1 MRHTLF
7 ICILLGLLNSAFA
20 QSPGIRGAVLD
31 TKNQPIAFAS
41 IYVTK
46 AFDSSSVMGAITN
59 EAGRFIIEN
68 LKFDNYL
75 VRITAL
81 GYKEQWFKVA
91 LTETNTTRALGNVIL
106 GETGKNLD
114 EVNIDAERKLLENNI
129 DKKVFQVD
137 KSIISQS
144 GSAVDA
150 LQQLPNVTI
159 DENGNLQLRGSE
171 GVLILINGKPTGI
184 RGANLQTILN
194 QIPANSIEKIEVIT
208 NPSSKYDAEGSNGII
223 NIILKRNKKGGVN
236 GNINLQAG
244 TRDKYNASTGLSY
257 NKGKLGL
264 SATYGL
270 RYNMF
275 RWYGYLDR
283 KYLPIDTVLLH
294 YFNTKNNGWS
304 TGLSHAVSLS
314 TDYYF
319 NKYNTLSVAGSGTFG
334 HNKNP
339 EWINYSELDSKNIP
353 SALFARHND
362 IHSQNRFYNLNGQYR
377 KTFTKAQK
385 EFTVSGNYTNNADT
399 NTLNGRNQY
408 TTLHFLPSDSISDT
422 RQNRSKSFTQNAML
436 QSDYVLPLSKERKI
450 ETGLKVA
457 YRNFDNEMRISKVE
471 PISDQWK
478 LDSSISNRF
487 FYSEIIN
494 AGYFNFTGTYKN
506 IGYQAG
512 TRVEQTIADGE
523 LKYTNKKVG
532 YQRLD
537 FFPSFYLLKK
547 INKVNEW
554 KLNYTRRIERP
565 SAGQLNPFS
574 DLSDPRNIRQ
584 GNPNLKPQFINS
596 IELDYT
602 YSNKKIMTNPS
613 LYYKQTNN
621 LIWRYMTLEEG
632 INYVSFENIGTSYN
646 IGIDWVTTY
655 TPTKWFNSMTS
666 INAYRNRM
674 KGQLGTF
681 QFDNSNVMANIKQTA
696 NFKIKKLVDLQF
708 TYTYRT
714 PFLTPQGQSFIMQWL
729 DMGLS
734 MPVLKKKGT
743 VTLTLS
749 DIFNTRRFGMD
760 MYLPSIEQTFMRKM
774 ESRILYVGFNYR
786 FGKQSGAPKPKK
798 KDQQD
803 QRPDDVGF

>member
-7 ICILLGLLNSAFA
+7 IFILLSLINSAFA
-20 QSPGIRGAVLD
+20 QSPSIRGAVLD
-31 TKNQPIAFAS
+31 SKNQPIAFAS

-46 AFDSSSVMGAITN
+46 AVDSSNVMGAITN
-59 EAGRFIIEN
+59 EAGQFIVEN

-75 VRITAL
+75 VRINAL
-81 GYKEQWFKVA
+81 GYKEQWFKVT
-91 LTETNTTRALGNVIL
+91 LSETSASKALGNVIL
-106 GETGKNLD
+106 IETGKNLD

-236 GNINLQAG
+236 GNINLQVG

-270 RYNMF
+270 RYNTMN
-275 RWYGYLDR
+275 WNGYLDR
-283 KYLPIDTVLLH
+283 KLSPGDTTF
-294 YFNTKNNGWS
+294 YFNTKNNGFNRN
-304 TGLSHAVSLS
+304 LSHAISLGA
-314 TDYYF
+314 DYYF
-319 NKYNTLSVAGSGTFG
+319 TKYKSLSVTGSGTFG
-334 HNKNP
+334 RNKNP
-339 EWINYSELDSKNIP
+339 EWINYSEADFNNLA
-353 SALFARHND
+353 SAMFARFNN
-362 IHSQNRFYNLNGQYR
+362 INAQNKFYNVNAQYR
-377 KTFTKAQK
+377 KTFEKPQK
-385 EFTVSGNYTNNADT
+385 EFSVSGNFTTSNDT
-399 NTLNGRNQY
+399 NTLNGQNQY
-408 TTLHFLPSDSISDT
+408 TLLDFLPSDSISDT

-436 QSDYVLPLSKERKI
+436 QSDYVLPLTKERKI

-457 YRNFDNEMRISKVE
+457 YRNYDNEMRISKVE
-471 PISDQWK
+471 PISEQWK

-512 TRVEQTIADGE
+512 TRIEQTIADGE

-574 DLSDPRNIRQ
+574 DLSDPRNIRK
-584 GNPNLKPQFINS
+584 GNPDLKPQFINS

-729 DMGLS
+729 DMGVS

>member
-7 ICILLGLLNSAFA
+7 IFILLSLINSAFA
-20 QSPGIRGAVLD
+20 QIPSIRGAVID
-31 TKNQPIAFAS
+31 SKNQPIAFAS

-46 AFDSSSVMGAITN
+46 AADSSNVMGAITN
-59 EAGRFIIEN
+59 EAGQFIVEN
-68 LKFDNYL
+68 LKLDNYL

-81 GYKEQWFKVA
+81 GYKEQWFKA
-91 LTETNTTRALGNVIL
+91 TLTETSNSKTLGNVIL
-106 GETGKNLD
+106 IESGKNLD

-129 DKKVFQVD
+129 DKKIFQVD

-270 RYNMF
+270 RYNTMN
-275 RWYGYLDR
+275 WNGYLDR
-283 KYLPIDTVLLH
+283 KLTPLDTT
-294 YFNTKNNGWS
+294 YFFNTRNNGFNRN
-304 TGLSHAVSLS
+304 LSHAVSLG

-319 NKYNTLSVAGSGTFG
+319 SKYTSLSVTGSGTFG
-334 HNKNP
+334 RNKNP
-339 EWINYSELDSKNIP
+339 EWINYSEADFKNLA
-353 SALFARHND
+353 SAKFARFNN
-362 IHSQNRFYNLNGQYR
+362 INAQNKFYNVNAQYR
-377 KTFTKAQK
+377 KTFEKPQK
-385 EFTVSGNYTNNADT
+385 EFSISANYTNSNDT
-399 NTLNGRNQY
+399 NTLNGQNQY
-408 TTLHFLPSDSISDT
+408 TLLHFMPFDSIADT

-457 YRNFDNEMRISKVE
+457 YRGYDNEMRISKVE
-471 PISDQWK
+471 PISEQWK

-512 TRVEQTIADGE
+512 TRIEQTIADGE
-523 LKYTNKKVG
+523 LKYTKVPVG
-532 YQRLD
+532 YKRLD

-574 DLSDPRNIRQ
+574 DLSDPRNIRK
-584 GNPNLKPQFINS
+584 GNPDLKPQFINS

-602 YSNKKIMTNPS
+602 YSGKKIMTNPS

-681 QFDNSNVMANIKQTA
+681 TFDNSNVMANIKQTA
-696 NFKIKKLVDLQF
+696 NFKIKKMVDLQF

-729 DMGLS
+729 DMGVS

-760 MYLPSIEQTFMRKM
+760 LYLPSIEQTFMRKM

-786 FGKQSGAPKPKK
+786 FGKQNGAPKPKK
-798 KDQQD
+798 RDQQD